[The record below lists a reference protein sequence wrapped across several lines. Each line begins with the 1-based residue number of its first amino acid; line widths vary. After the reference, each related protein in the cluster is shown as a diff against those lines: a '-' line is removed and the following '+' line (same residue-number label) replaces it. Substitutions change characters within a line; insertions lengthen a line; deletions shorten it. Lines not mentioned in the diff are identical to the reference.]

1 MWRLLLP
8 LLILSATVLGETEL
22 EEDVYEYAEDDV
34 EERAF
39 LVIQKKFLE
48 SEVPDG
54 SNMTLVLTVFNAGT
68 RSVLSIHFVLNF
80 TRGLFNRAAAKVVV
94 KDAAWP
100 KNVEIL
106 SDETTAVPVES
117 LNPGLT
123 FSIRTILRPLA
134 TGHLVLQPTTV
145 TYAPTLEASEEQVV
159 HSTLA
164 EIMVLTTNEYLVSKI
179 LLMVRCTVT
188 YLFTQCE
195 GL

>member
-100 KNVEIL
+100 ENVEIL